1 MIRAE
6 VGREWRYVFLNFT
19 RIWRFKDHLNSFCC
33 WCMVDF
39 LLFSRQLLVF
49 STKCISRCCQCSKV
63 QIFCHRII
71 LSACFDYPQDGLS
84 PKSSHY
90 TERGSSK
97 ESSLE
102 ILPSHVRHASTI
114 SCVPPLVTWWKERDR
129 GAGPIYILCWR
140 INANQ
145 LVLRFLLQAP
155 LMHQLMHFHH
165 IFTVHLLQRWGVV
178 VA

>member
-1 MIRAE
+1 M
-6 VGREWRYVFLNFT
+6 Y
-19 RIWRFKDHLNSFCC
+19 
-33 WCMVDF
+33 
-39 LLFSRQLLVF
+39 F
-49 STKCISRCCQCSKV
+49 STLPESEGFRTIWTHFVAGAWWIFCYSPGNFWCWAQSAFSRCCQCSKV
-63 QIFCHRII
+63 QIFCLIVVPPHCLDYLDRLFW
-71 LSACFDYPQDGLS
+71 LSMS

-102 ILPSHVRHASTI
+102 ILPNHVRHASTV
-114 SCVPPLVTWWKERDR
+114 SCVPTLVTWWKERDR

-155 LMHQLMHFHH
+155 LMHQ
-165 IFTVHLLQRWGVV
+165 
-178 VA
+178 